1 MKEKSLIKLEY
12 VVWNQNTTCSVLCVL
27 TTNVCLGRET
37 SLTTVV
43 DIGLKCWVKLSHR
56 EGKKKKK
63 KKKQPWHTLLKQE
76 QRAHGKYQVWHG
88 KDKEQTLLCTYH
100 SKII

>member
-1 MKEKSLIKLEY
+1 MF
-12 VVWNQNTTCSVLCVL
+12 
-27 TTNVCLGRET
+27 LGWET
-37 SLTTVV
+37 FQITVV
-43 DIGLKCWVKLSHR
+43 VIGLKCWVKISHWER
-56 EGKKKKK
+56 KKK
-63 KKKQPWHTLLKQE
+63 KKKQPLHTLLKQE